1 MRDAMM
7 RVLMLSAGLL
17 LVGCASEPVQPKP
30 NLVAVQG
37 PVGSTAVGGNIGV
50 TSPSI
55 ETQRLAAAKNLN
67 LKVFS
72 KDGQE
77 LFCRSNLVTGSHIQ
91 RDTRCFTAEQLDQL
105 DQATQRDV
113 DQFINRP
120 DTQNPARLPG
130 SH

>member
-1 MRDAMM
+1 MM
-7 RVLMLSAGLL
+7 RALMLPIGLGLL
-17 LVGCASEPVQPKP
+17 MVGCAGEPVQPKP

-37 PVGSTAVGGNIGV
+37 PVGSTAVSGNIGV

-55 ETQRLAAAKNLN
+55 EAQRLAAAKNLN
-67 LKVFS
+67 LKVFA

-91 RDTRCFTAEQLDQL
+91 RDTRCFTAEQLDQM

-120 DTQNPARLPG
+120 DTMNPAKLPLVK
-130 SH
+130 